1 MSKFKITTTNKVTR
15 ESFSGNEIENKE
27 FKQPDDNGSTDLIQA
42 WANECKKLDKE
53 YNTLEHKVDIIT

>member
-1 MSKFKITTTNKVTR
+1 MSKFKITTTDKVTG

-42 WANECKKLDKE
+42 WTNECKKLDKE
-53 YNTLEHKVDIIT
+53 YNFSN